1 MKNSHDQDVAF
12 IDLKVDAI
20 GEFSNKEYMG
30 IAIPDLRFERVAL
43 DGVFGLVYMVFE
55 RIG

>member
-1 MKNSHDQDVAF
+1 MKYSQDQDVAF